1 MSAYILVFDQ
11 STTSSSAFAFDIDG
25 TILAN
30 ETQAFQQYFPHDG
43 WVEHDAQE
51 IWQSVLTAG
60 RKLLQRDALIG
71 RKCLGVGITN
81 QRETTVLWDRKTGV
95 PIHKAIVWQ
104 DRRTAETCQ
113 ALARTQAASI
123 VPARTGLLLDPYFS
137 ATKIAWTLDN
147 VPGARAA
154 ADAGELAFGTM
165 ETWLIWNLTGG
176 RHVSDYTNASRTSL
190 LNIETGQWDEDLLRL
205 FNVPKQVLPE
215 LSDNVAHFGDVLAE
229 HFDLDVPIW
238 GAIGDQQGASFG
250 QCCFDAGMIKS
261 TYGTGCFVLVNTG
274 TKILQSENR
283 LLSTIAY
290 SLNGERQYALEGSI
304 FMAGAIVQWLR
315 DDLNLFKDARETQTM
330 ATAAD
335 PASRVI
341 MVPAFTGLGAPYWE
355 PDARAA
361 ILGLTRDSG
370 ANEIVR
376 AALESVALQTRDLLD
391 AISSDLSSVN
401 LQRQDALRVDGGMV
415 ANDWFMQN
423 LGDLTGQRI
432 ERSAIFETTALGA
445 ASLVMLGAGV
455 CKDMAELSSRWLC
468 DGSFEPRMTEVDRQ
482 AKYADW
488 KAAVAKV
495 IQT

>member
-1 MSAYILVFDQ
+1 MSAYVLVIDQ
-11 STTSSSAFAFDIDG
+11 STTSSSAFAFDING

-30 ETQAFQQYFPHDG
+30 ETQAFQQFFPQDG
-43 WVEHDAQE
+43 WVEHDALE
-51 IWQSVLTAG
+51 IWQSVLTSC
-60 RKLLQRDALIG
+60 RKLLQRDELEG
-71 RKCLGVGITN
+71 RECLGVGITN
-81 QRETTVLWDRKTGV
+81 QRETTVLWDRKTGM

-104 DRRTAETCQ
+104 DRRTAEICHGLAQTNAAEMVQ
-113 ALARTQAASI
+113 AK
-123 VPARTGLLLDPYFS
+123 TGLLLDPYFS

-147 VPGARAA
+147 VAGAREAA
-154 ADAGELAFGTM
+154 EAGELAFGTM

-205 FNVPKQVLPE
+205 FNVPAKVLPE

-229 HFDLDVPIW
+229 HFGLNVPIW

-250 QCCFDAGMIKS
+250 QCCFEPGMIKS

-274 TKILQSENR
+274 ANILQSENR

-290 SLNGERQYALEGSI
+290 SINGQRSYALEGSI
-304 FMAGAIVQWLR
+304 FMAGAIIQWLR
-315 DDLNLFKDARETQTM
+315 DNLKLFEDARDTQAM
-330 ATAAD
+330 AIAAD

-376 AALESVALQTRDLLD
+376 AALESVSLQTRDLIE
-391 AISSDLSSVN
+391 AISGDLASAD

-415 ANDWFMQN
+415 ANDWFIQN
-423 LGDLTGQRI
+423 LGDLTGQKI
-432 ERSAIFETTALGA
+432 ERSATFETTALGA

-455 CKDMAELSSRWLC
+455 CKDMTELSSRWLC
-468 DGSFEPRMTEVDRQ
+468 DGRFEPAIDDQDRDR
-482 AKYADW
+482 KYADW

-495 IQT
+495 ISA